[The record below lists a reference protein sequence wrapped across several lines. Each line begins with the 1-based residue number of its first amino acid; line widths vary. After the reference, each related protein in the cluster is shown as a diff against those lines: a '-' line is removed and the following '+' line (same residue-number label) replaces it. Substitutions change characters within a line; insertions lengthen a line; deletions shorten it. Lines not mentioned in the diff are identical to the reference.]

1 MASVLKET
9 KDLSNRMQGL
19 QLEPAKTADVPR
31 VWVYGFWLK
40 NKHMRRL
47 ARDLKLDWDKK
58 AFKVTFKVLR
68 HVLRTTRVYCS
79 GHAVKYRNQDAMIMT
94 FVESHGE
101 RNLNDCEFTPKQ
113 MDRVRKAIGLPS
125 GTRPKWY
132 EVNGSDYASDQE
144 SDSEDEEFPYEY
156 TPNSIFEHEP
166 NHVVSDEF
174 DSDEDGD
181 VSEDIF

>member
-1 MASVLKET
+1 
-9 KDLSNRMQGL
+9 MQKL
-19 QLEPAKTADVPR
+19 HLEPIETVPQA
-31 VWVYGFWLK
+31 WVYGFWFK
-40 NKHMRRL
+40 SKHMRRL
-47 ARDLKLDWDKK
+47 ARSLKLNWDKN
-58 AFKVTFKVLR
+58 AFKVTFKLLR
-68 HVLRTTRVYCS
+68 HVLRTTRVYCTVRDVTS
-79 GHAVKYRNQDAMIMT
+79 KYRGQNAMIMT
-94 FVESHGE
+94 IVESHGE
-101 RNLNDCEFTPKQ
+101 RKLDDCEFTPKQ
-113 MDRVRKAIGLPS
+113 MDRVRKAMGLPS

>member
-1 MASVLKET
+1 
-9 KDLSNRMQGL
+9 MQRL
-19 QLEPAKTADVPR
+19 QLEPTKATDVPQ

-40 NKHMRRL
+40 NKHKRRL

-58 AFKVTFKVLR
+58 AFKVSFKVLR

-79 GHAVKYRNQDAMIMT
+79 GRAVKYRNQNAMIMT
-94 FVESHGE
+94 FAESCGD
-101 RNLNDCEFTPKQ
+101 RNLDDCEFTPKQ
-113 MDRVRKAIGLPS
+113 IDRIRKAIGLPN

-132 EVNGSDYASDQE
+132 EVNGLAYASDQE

-156 TPNSIFEHEP
+156 TPNSIFKREP
-166 NHVVSDEF
+166 KHVDSDEF

-181 VSEDIF
+181 VSEVSY